1 MSLEE
6 NALSGPRD
14 THFGMGSG
22 HQLNTLTEKDP
33 TLRDLLRIFHR
44 RKRSIFVTAAAVFTL
59 AALACVFMTRRYTA
73 ISIIQL
79 EKSSS
84 DSLGLDSLMGSA
96 AGGASDALSVN
107 VDLQTQANILQSE
120 VLALKVIEDLDLEHN
135 EDFKP
140 HFSPVGWVM
149 GLVSP
154 RGPSDPAHASLEDS
168 PIRRGRV
175 LKAFSSNLKVKVT
188 AGTRLLEVDYTNRDP
203 KVAAAVVN
211 HLVQALIDFTFQTK
225 FKATNQVSQ
234 WLEGQLGD
242 LRKQSE
248 QLQSRVVALQ
258 QGSGIFGVGGTDPQ
272 GKPVIYS
279 PVLDRL
285 QQSTAQLSQAQ
296 MNRVLK
302 GSVAQ
307 VVETGNA
314 ELISQL
320 SGTSIA
326 GASGQGVMNSLALIQ
341 NLRLQEATL
350 RAQIDQDAS
359 QFGPAYPKLVQEQA
373 SMKGVQLSLQQEIER
388 TAERSRNDFKVAT
401 KAEQGARA
409 AYEHDRI
416 DAEKLND
423 KSIEYAILSKEADQS
438 QALYQDLLKRLKE
451 AGILEGLHSSN
462 VTVVDSASAP
472 ARPSKPQ
479 VPLYLALGA
488 GLGMFLGCCA
498 ALLVDAVDNKIQGAE
513 EIEALQIPLLG
524 IAPQIDIGKTNP
536 RAIMLDSRQVDGAF
550 GESVRRLRSGLLIS
564 RSGRPPQVLLIS
576 SASPGE
582 GKSTLAL
589 NLAASLSQYEKK
601 VLLVEADMRRPVLRK
616 RLGLEGKD
624 GLSVLLSDGEA
635 ADSILPVPDNPN
647 LYVLPGGPTPPYPA
661 ELLGSPRMQSLMEQ
675 WRQEFDF
682 IVVDSPPVLPVTD
695 AQLLEEMA
703 DATVLMARVGYTT
716 RAALERAYKLLLLH
730 RKDAARPAIGVLL
743 NFVSR
748 SSSAHYGYYGYYG
761 SKKYE
766 YQQGNA

>member
-1 MSLEE
+1 MDFEE
-6 NALSGPRD
+6 TALSGPRD
-14 THFGMGSG
+14 IHVRLRSG
-22 HQLNTLTEKDP
+22 QQLNTLPDKDP

-44 RKRSIFVTAAAVFTL
+44 RTRAVFVTASVVFLLAVC
-59 AALACVFMTRRYTA
+59 ACVFMTRRYTA
-73 ISIIQL
+73 TSVIQL
-79 EKSSS
+79 QKSSS
-84 DSLGLDSLMGSA
+84 DSLGLDSLMGA
-96 AGGASDALSVN
+96 ASGGASDALSVN
-107 VDLQTQANILQSE
+107 IDLQTQADILQSE
-120 VLALKVIEDLDLEHN
+120 ALALKVVKDLNLEQN

-140 HFSPVGWVM
+140 HFSPISWLL

-154 RGPSDPAHASLEDS
+154 RGPVDPAHASLENS
-168 PIRRGRV
+168 PGRRGRV
-175 LKAFSSNLKVKVT
+175 VKAFHDNLKVKVT

-225 FKATNQVSQ
+225 FTATNQVSQ

-272 GKPVIYS
+272 GKPIIYS
-279 PVLDRL
+279 PILDRL

-302 GSVAQ
+302 ASVAE
-307 VVETGNA
+307 VVKTGNA

-320 SGTSIA
+320 SGTSI
-326 GASGQGVMNSLALIQ
+326 GSASSPGVTNSLAVIQ

-359 QFGPAYPKLVQEQA
+359 QFGPSYPKLVEERA
-373 SMKGVQLSLQQEIER
+373 SLKGLQQSLQDEIQR
-388 TAERSRNDFKVAT
+388 TAQRSQNDFEVAS

-409 AYEHDRI
+409 AYDNDRAA
-416 DAEKLND
+416 AEKLND

-438 QALYQDLLKRLKE
+438 QELYQDLLKRLKE

-462 VTVVDSASAP
+462 VTVVDQASAP
-472 ARPSKPQ
+472 AKPSKPQ

-488 GLGMFLGCCA
+488 AMGMFFGCCS
-498 ALLVDAVDNKIQGAE
+498 ALLIDAVDNKIQDAE

-524 IAPQIDIGKTNP
+524 IAPQIEAGKGTP
-536 RAIMLDSRQVDGAF
+536 HAIMLDPQYSAF

-564 RSGRPPQVLLIS
+564 RSGRPPQVLLVS

-589 NLAASLSQYEKK
+589 NLAASLSQFDKR
-601 VLLVEADMRRPVLRK
+601 VLLVEADMRRPVLRG
-616 RLGLEGKD
+616 RLGLDGTD
-624 GLSVLLSDGEA
+624 GLSVLLSDCDA
-635 ADSILPVPDNPN
+635 ASGMIPVPGNPN
-647 LYVLPGGPTPPYPA
+647 LTLLPGGPIPPYPA
-661 ELLGSPRMQSLMEQ
+661 ELLGSHRMHSLMEE
-675 WRQEFDF
+675 WRTEFDF
-682 IVVDSPPVLPVTD
+682 IVVDSPPVLPVVD
-695 AQLLEEMA
+695 SQLLEEIA
-703 DATVLMARVGYTT
+703 DATVLLARVGFTS

-730 RKDAARPAIGVLL
+730 RKEPAMPAIGVLL
-743 NFVSR
+743 NFVPR
-748 SSSAHYGYYGYYG
+748 RSSAHYGYYGYYG
-761 SKKYE
+761 GKKYE
-766 YQQGNA
+766 YQQG

>member
-1 MSLEE
+1 
-6 NALSGPRD
+6 LS
-14 THFGMGSG
+14 
-22 HQLNTLTEKDP
+22 TLPEKDP

-44 RKRSIFVTAAAVFTL
+44 RKRSVFVTASVVFL
-59 AALACVFMTRRYTA
+59 LSVSACAFMTRRYTA
-73 ISIIQL
+73 SSVIQL

-84 DSLGLDSLMGSA
+84 DSLGLDSLMGA
-96 AGGASDALSVN
+96 ASGGASDALSVN
-107 VDLQTQANILQSE
+107 IDLQTQANILQSE
-120 VLALKVIEDLDLEHN
+120 ALALKVVKDLNLEQN

-140 HFSPVGWVM
+140 HFNLIGWVM

-154 RGPSDPAHASLEDS
+154 RGPADPPHASLQNS
-168 PIRRGRV
+168 PARRARV
-175 LKAFSSNLKVKVT
+175 AKAFSNNLKVKVT
-188 AGTRLLEVDYTNRDP
+188 AGTRLLEVDFTNRDP

-211 HLVQALIDFTFQTK
+211 HLVQALIDYTFQTK
-225 FKATNQVSQ
+225 FTATNQVSQ

-248 QLQSRVVALQ
+248 LLQSRVVALQ

-279 PVLDRL
+279 PILDRL

-302 GSVAQ
+302 ASVAE
-307 VVETGNA
+307 VVKTGNA

-326 GASGQGVMNSLALIQ
+326 SGSGQGVMNSLALIQ

-350 RAQIDQDAS
+350 QAQIDQDAS
-359 QFGPAYPKLVQEQA
+359 QFGAAYPKLIQERA
-373 SMKGVQLSLQQEIER
+373 SLKGVQQSLQEEIKR
-388 TAERSRNDFKVAT
+388 TAERSENDFKVAS

-409 AYEHDRI
+409 AYDNDRVE
-416 DAEKLND
+416 AEKLND

-438 QALYQDLLKRLKE
+438 QELYQDLLKRLKE

-462 VTVVDSASAP
+462 VTVVDQASAP

-488 GLGMFLGCCA
+488 GLGIFLGCCV
-498 ALLVDAVDNKIQGAE
+498 ALLVEAVDNKIQGADE
-513 EIEALQIPLLG
+513 VEALQIPLLG
-524 IAPQIDIGKTNP
+524 ISPQIEANKTSSH
-536 RAIMLDSRQVDGAF
+536 ALMLDSRHADSAF

-564 RSGRPPQVLLIS
+564 RSGTPPQVLLVS

-582 GKSTLAL
+582 GKSTLSL
-589 NLAASLSQYEKK
+589 SLAISLSQYEKK
-601 VLLVEADMRRPVLRK
+601 VLLVEADMRRPVLCR
-616 RLGLEGKD
+616 RLGLQRTD
-624 GLSVLLSDGEA
+624 GLSVLLSDREA
-635 ADSILPVPDNPN
+635 ATAILPAANNPN
-647 LYVLPGGPTPPYPA
+647 LYLLPAGPTPPYPA
-661 ELLGSPRMQSLMEQ
+661 ELLGSPRMHSLMDE
-675 WRQEFDF
+675 WRAEFDF

-703 DATVLMARVGYTT
+703 DATVLLARVGFTT
-716 RAALERAYKLLLLH
+716 RAALERAYKLLLMH
-730 RKDAARPAIGVLL
+730 RKDQARPAIGVLL
-743 NFVSR
+743 NFVARR
-748 SSSAHYGYYGYYG
+748 SSAYYGYYGYYG
-761 SKKYE
+761 GKKYE
-766 YQQGNA
+766 YQQG

>member
-1 MSLEE
+1 MS
-6 NALSGPRD
+6 
-14 THFGMGSG
+14 
-22 HQLNTLTEKDP
+22 TLPEKDP

-44 RKRSIFVTAAAVFTL
+44 RKRSVFVTASVVFL
-59 AALACVFMTRRYTA
+59 LSVSACAFMTRRYTA
-73 ISIIQL
+73 SSVIQL

-84 DSLGLDSLMGSA
+84 DSLGLDSLMGA
-96 AGGASDALSVN
+96 ASGGASDALSVN
-107 VDLQTQANILQSE
+107 IDLQTQANILQSE
-120 VLALKVIEDLDLEHN
+120 ALALKVVKDLNLEQN

-140 HFSPVGWVM
+140 HFNLIGWVM

-154 RGPSDPAHASLEDS
+154 RGPADPPHASLQDS
-168 PIRRGRV
+168 PARRARV
-175 LKAFSSNLKVKVT
+175 AKAFSNNLKVKVT
-188 AGTRLLEVDYTNRDP
+188 AGTRLLEVDFTNRDP

-211 HLVQALIDFTFQTK
+211 HLVQALIDYTFQTK
-225 FKATNQVSQ
+225 FTATNQVSQ

-248 QLQSRVVALQ
+248 LLQSRVVALQ

-279 PVLDRL
+279 PILDRL

-302 GSVAQ
+302 ASVAE
-307 VVETGNA
+307 VVKTGNA

-326 GASGQGVMNSLALIQ
+326 SGSGQGVMNSLALIQ

-350 RAQIDQDAS
+350 QAQIDQDAS
-359 QFGPAYPKLVQEQA
+359 QFGAAYPKLIQERA
-373 SMKGVQLSLQQEIER
+373 SLKGVQQSLQEEIKR
-388 TAERSRNDFKVAT
+388 TAERSENDFKVAS

-409 AYEHDRI
+409 AYDNDRVE
-416 DAEKLND
+416 AEKLND

-438 QALYQDLLKRLKE
+438 QELYQDLLKRLKE

-462 VTVVDSASAP
+462 VTVVDQASAP

-488 GLGMFLGCCA
+488 GLGIFLGCCV
-498 ALLVDAVDNKIQGAE
+498 ALLVEAVDNKIQGADE
-513 EIEALQIPLLG
+513 VEALQIPLLG
-524 IAPQIDIGKTNP
+524 ISPQIEASKTSSH
-536 RAIMLDSRQVDGAF
+536 ALMLDSRHADSAF

-564 RSGRPPQVLLIS
+564 RSGTPPQVLLVS

-582 GKSTLAL
+582 GKSTLSL
-589 NLAASLSQYEKK
+589 SLAISLSQYEKK
-601 VLLVEADMRRPVLRK
+601 VLLVEADMRRPVLCR
-616 RLGLEGKD
+616 RLGLQQTD
-624 GLSVLLSDGEA
+624 GLSVLLSDREA
-635 ADSILPVPDNPN
+635 PTAILPAANNPN
-647 LYVLPGGPTPPYPA
+647 LYLLPAGPTPPYPA
-661 ELLGSPRMQSLMEQ
+661 ELLGSPRMHTLMDE
-675 WRQEFDF
+675 WRAEFDF

-703 DATVLMARVGYTT
+703 DATVLLARVGFTT
-716 RAALERAYKLLLLH
+716 RAALERAYKLLLTH
-730 RKDAARPAIGVLL
+730 RKDQARPAIGVLL
-743 NFVSR
+743 NFVARR
-748 SSSAHYGYYGYYG
+748 SSAYYGYYGYYG
-761 SKKYE
+761 GKKYE
-766 YQQGNA
+766 YQQG

>member
-1 MSLEE
+1 MS
-6 NALSGPRD
+6 
-14 THFGMGSG
+14 
-22 HQLNTLTEKDP
+22 TLPEKDP

-44 RKRSIFVTAAAVFTL
+44 RKRAVFVTASVVFL
-59 AALACVFMTRRYTA
+59 LSVCACVFMTRRYTA
-73 ISIIQL
+73 SSVIQL

-84 DSLGLDSLMGSA
+84 DSLGLDSLMGA
-96 AGGASDALSVN
+96 ASGGASDALSVN
-107 VDLQTQANILQSE
+107 IDLQTQASILESE
-120 VLALKVIEDLDLEHN
+120 ALALKVVKDLNLEQN

-140 HFSPVGWVM
+140 HFSPIGWAM

-154 RGPSDPAHASLEDS
+154 RGPADPPHASLEDS
-168 PIRRGRV
+168 PARRARV
-175 LKAFSSNLKVKVT
+175 AKAFARNLKVKVT
-188 AGTRLLEVDYTNRDP
+188 AGTRLLEVDFTNRDP

-211 HLVQALIDFTFQTK
+211 HLVQALIDYTFQTK
-225 FKATNQVSQ
+225 FTATNQVSQ

-279 PVLDRL
+279 PILDRL

-302 GSVAQ
+302 ASVAE
-307 VVETGNA
+307 VVKTGNA

-326 GASGQGVMNSLALIQ
+326 SGSGQGVMNSLALIQ

-350 RAQIDQDAS
+350 QAQIDQDAS
-359 QFGPAYPKLVQEQA
+359 QFGAAYPKLIQERA
-373 SMKGVQLSLQQEIER
+373 SLKGVQQSLQEEIKR
-388 TAERSRNDFKVAT
+388 TADRSENDFKVAS

-409 AYEHDRI
+409 AYDSDRVA
-416 DAEKLND
+416 AEKLND

-438 QALYQDLLKRLKE
+438 QELYQDLLKRLKE

-462 VTVVDSASAP
+462 VTVVDQASAP

-479 VPLYLALGA
+479 VPLYLALGV
-488 GLGMFLGCCA
+488 GLGIFLGCCV
-498 ALLVDAVDNKIQGAE
+498 ALLVEAVDNKIQGAE

-524 IAPQIDIGKTNP
+524 ISPQIEANKTSA
-536 RAIMLDSRQVDGAF
+536 RAIMLDPRHADLAF

-564 RSGRPPQVLLIS
+564 RSGMPPQVLLMS
-576 SASPGE
+576 SPSPGE
-582 GKSTLAL
+582 GKSTLSL
-589 NLAASLSQYEKK
+589 NLAISLSQYEKK
-601 VLLVEADMRRPVLRK
+601 VLLVEADMRRPVLRR
-616 RLGLEGKD
+616 RLGLEGMD
-624 GLSVLLSDGEA
+624 GLSVLLSDREA
-635 ADSILPVPDNPN
+635 ASGIVPAPNNPN
-647 LYVLPGGPTPPYPA
+647 LYFLPAGPTPPYPA
-661 ELLGSPRMQSLMEQ
+661 DLLGSPRMHSLMEE
-675 WRQEFDF
+675 WRAEFDF

-703 DATVLMARVGYTT
+703 DATVLLARVGFTS
-716 RAALERAYKLLLLH
+716 RAALGRAYNLLLTH
-730 RKDAARPAIGVLL
+730 RKDPARPAIGVLL
-743 NFVSR
+743 NFVTRR
-748 SSSAHYGYYGYYG
+748 SSAYYGYYGYYG
-761 SKKYE
+761 GKKYE
-766 YQQGNA
+766 YQQG

>member
-1 MSLEE
+1 MS
-6 NALSGPRD
+6 
-14 THFGMGSG
+14 
-22 HQLNTLTEKDP
+22 TLPEKDP

-44 RKRSIFVTAAAVFTL
+44 RKRSVFVTASVVFL
-59 AALACVFMTRRYTA
+59 LSVSACAFMTRRYTA
-73 ISIIQL
+73 SSVIQL

-84 DSLGLDSLMGSA
+84 DSLGLDSLMGA
-96 AGGASDALSVN
+96 ASGGASDALSVN
-107 VDLQTQANILQSE
+107 IDLQTQANILQSE
-120 VLALKVIEDLDLEHN
+120 ALALKVVKDLNLEQN

-140 HFSPVGWVM
+140 HFNIIGWVM

-154 RGPSDPAHASLEDS
+154 RGPADPPHASLQDS
-168 PIRRGRV
+168 PARRARV
-175 LKAFSSNLKVKVT
+175 AKAFSNNLKVKVT
-188 AGTRLLEVDYTNRDP
+188 AGTRLLEVDFTNRDP

-211 HLVQALIDFTFQTK
+211 HLVQALIDYTFQTK
-225 FKATNQVSQ
+225 FTATNQVSQ

-248 QLQSRVVALQ
+248 LLQSRVVALQ

-279 PVLDRL
+279 PILDRL

-302 GSVAQ
+302 ASVAE
-307 VVETGNA
+307 VVKTGNA

-326 GASGQGVMNSLALIQ
+326 SGSGQGVMNSLALIQ

-350 RAQIDQDAS
+350 QAQIDQDAS
-359 QFGPAYPKLVQEQA
+359 QFGAAYPKLIQERA
-373 SMKGVQLSLQQEIER
+373 SLKGVQQSLQEEIKR
-388 TAERSRNDFKVAT
+388 TAERSENDFKVAS

-409 AYEHDRI
+409 AYDNDRVE
-416 DAEKLND
+416 AEKLND

-438 QALYQDLLKRLKE
+438 QELYQDLLKRLKE

-462 VTVVDSASAP
+462 VTVVDQASAP

-488 GLGMFLGCCA
+488 GLGIFLGCCV
-498 ALLVDAVDNKIQGAE
+498 ALLVEAVDNKIQGADE
-513 EIEALQIPLLG
+513 VEALQIPLLG
-524 IAPQIDIGKTNP
+524 ISPQIEASKTSSH
-536 RAIMLDSRQVDGAF
+536 ALMLDSRHADSAF

-564 RSGRPPQVLLIS
+564 RSGTPPQVLLVS

-582 GKSTLAL
+582 GKSTLSL
-589 NLAASLSQYEKK
+589 SLAISLSQYEKK
-601 VLLVEADMRRPVLRK
+601 VLLVEADMRRPVLCR
-616 RLGLEGKD
+616 RLGLQQTD
-624 GLSVLLSDGEA
+624 GLSVLLSDREA
-635 ADSILPVPDNPN
+635 PTAILPAANNPN
-647 LYVLPGGPTPPYPA
+647 LYLLPAGPTPPYPA
-661 ELLGSPRMQSLMEQ
+661 ELLGSPRMHTLMDE
-675 WRQEFDF
+675 WRAEFDF

-703 DATVLMARVGYTT
+703 DATVLLARVGFTT
-716 RAALERAYKLLLLH
+716 RAALERAYKLLLTH
-730 RKDAARPAIGVLL
+730 RKDQARPAIGVLL
-743 NFVSR
+743 NFVARR
-748 SSSAHYGYYGYYG
+748 SSAYYGYYGYYG
-761 SKKYE
+761 GKKYE
-766 YQQGNA
+766 YQQG

>member
-1 MSLEE
+1 
-6 NALSGPRD
+6 LS
-14 THFGMGSG
+14 
-22 HQLNTLTEKDP
+22 TLPEKDP

-44 RKRSIFVTAAAVFTL
+44 RKRSVFVTASVVFL
-59 AALACVFMTRRYTA
+59 LSVSACAFMTRRYTA
-73 ISIIQL
+73 SSVIQL

-84 DSLGLDSLMGSA
+84 DSLGLDSLMGA
-96 AGGASDALSVN
+96 ASGGASDALSVN
-107 VDLQTQANILQSE
+107 IDLQTQANILQSE
-120 VLALKVIEDLDLEHN
+120 ALALKVVKDLNLEQN

-140 HFSPVGWVM
+140 HFNIIGWVM

-154 RGPSDPAHASLEDS
+154 RGPADPPHASLQDS
-168 PIRRGRV
+168 PARRARV
-175 LKAFSSNLKVKVT
+175 AKAFSNNLKVKVT
-188 AGTRLLEVDYTNRDP
+188 AGTRLLEVDFTNRDP

-211 HLVQALIDFTFQTK
+211 HLVQALIDYTFQTK
-225 FKATNQVSQ
+225 FTATNQVSQ

-248 QLQSRVVALQ
+248 LLQSRVVALQ

-279 PVLDRL
+279 PILDRL

-302 GSVAQ
+302 ASVAE
-307 VVETGNA
+307 VVKTGNA

-326 GASGQGVMNSLALIQ
+326 SGSGQGVMNSLALIQ

-350 RAQIDQDAS
+350 QAQIDQDAS
-359 QFGPAYPKLVQEQA
+359 QFGAAYPKLIQERA
-373 SMKGVQLSLQQEIER
+373 SLKGVQQSLQEEIKR
-388 TAERSRNDFKVAT
+388 TAERSENDFKVAS

-409 AYEHDRI
+409 AYDNDRI
-416 DAEKLND
+416 EAEKLND

-438 QALYQDLLKRLKE
+438 QELYQDLLKRLKE

-462 VTVVDSASAP
+462 VTVVDQASAP

-488 GLGMFLGCCA
+488 GLGIFLGCCV
-498 ALLVDAVDNKIQGAE
+498 ALLVEAVDNKIQGADE
-513 EIEALQIPLLG
+513 VEALQIPLLG
-524 IAPQIDIGKTNP
+524 ISPQIEASKTSSH
-536 RAIMLDSRQVDGAF
+536 ALMLDSRHADSAF

-564 RSGRPPQVLLIS
+564 RSGTPPQVLLVS

-582 GKSTLAL
+582 GKSTLSL
-589 NLAASLSQYEKK
+589 SLAISLSQYEKK
-601 VLLVEADMRRPVLRK
+601 VLLVEADMRRPVLCR
-616 RLGLEGKD
+616 RLGLQQTD
-624 GLSVLLSDGEA
+624 GLSVLLSDREA
-635 ADSILPVPDNPN
+635 PTAILPAANNPN
-647 LYVLPGGPTPPYPA
+647 LYLLPAGPTPPYPA
-661 ELLGSPRMQSLMEQ
+661 ELLGSPRMHTLMDE
-675 WRQEFDF
+675 WRAEFDF

-703 DATVLMARVGYTT
+703 DATVLLARVGFTT
-716 RAALERAYKLLLLH
+716 RAALERAYKLLLTH
-730 RKDAARPAIGVLL
+730 RKDQARPAIGVLL
-743 NFVSR
+743 NFVARR
-748 SSSAHYGYYGYYG
+748 SSAYYGYYGYYG
-761 SKKYE
+761 GKKYE
-766 YQQGNA
+766 YQQG

>member
-1 MSLEE
+1 
-6 NALSGPRD
+6 
-14 THFGMGSG
+14 
-22 HQLNTLTEKDP
+22 
-33 TLRDLLRIFHR
+33 
-44 RKRSIFVTAAAVFTL
+44 
-59 AALACVFMTRRYTA
+59 MTRRYKAT
-73 ISIIQL
+73 SVIQL
-79 EKSSS
+79 QKSSS
-84 DSLGLDSLMGSA
+84 DSLGLDSLMGA
-96 AGGASDALSVN
+96 ATGGASDDMSVN
-107 VDLQTQANILQSE
+107 VDLQTQADILQSDA
-120 VLALKVIEDLDLEHN
+120 LALQVIKDLNLAQN

-154 RGPSDPAHASLEDS
+154 RGPADPPHASLEDS
-168 PIRRGRV
+168 PARRLHVVKVFGN
-175 LKAFSSNLKVKVT
+175 NLKVKVT

-211 HLVQALIDFTFQTK
+211 HLVQSLIDYTFQTK
-225 FKATNQVSQ
+225 FIATNQVSE

-279 PVLDRL
+279 PILDRL

-296 MNRVLK
+296 MNHILK
-302 GSVAQ
+302 ASLAE
-307 VVETGNA
+307 VVNTGNA

-326 GASGQGVMNSLALIQ
+326 TSGSTGVANSLVLIQ

-350 RAQIDQDAS
+350 KAQIDQDSS
-359 QFGPAYPKLVQEQA
+359 QFGAAYPKLIEETA
-373 SMKGVQLSLQQEIER
+373 SLKGVQQSLQEEIKR
-388 TAERSRNDFKVAT
+388 TAERVQNDLEVAS

-409 AYEHDRI
+409 AYESDRVA
-416 DAEKLND
+416 AEKLND

-438 QALYQDLLKRLKE
+438 QDLYQDLLKRLKE

-462 VTVVDSASAP
+462 ITVVDPASTP
-472 ARPSKPQ
+472 ATPSKPQ

-488 GLGMFLGCCA
+488 GLGIFFGCCA
-498 ALLVDAVDNKIQGAE
+498 SLLVDAVDNKIQGAE

-524 IAPQIDIGKTNP
+524 IAPQIEAMKTGS
-536 RAIMLDSRQVDGAF
+536 RAIMLDPRHSDGAF

-564 RSGRPPQVLLIS
+564 RSGSPPQVLLVS

-582 GKSTLAL
+582 GKSTVAL

-601 VLLVEADMRRPVLRK
+601 VLLVEADMRRPVLRG
-616 RLGLEGKD
+616 RLGLEGTD
-624 GLSVLLSDGEA
+624 GLSALLSDREA
-635 ADSILPVPDNPN
+635 ANGILPVPNNPN
-647 LYVLPGGPTPPYPA
+647 LYLLPGGPVPPYPA
-661 ELLGSPRMQSLMEQ
+661 ELLGSQRMHTLVEE
-675 WRQEFDF
+675 WRAEFDF
-682 IVVDSPPVLPVTD
+682 IVLDSPPVLPVTD

-703 DATVLMARVGYTT
+703 DATVLLARVGFTT
-716 RAALERAYKLLLLH
+716 RAALGRAYNLLLMH
-730 RKDAARPAIGVLL
+730 RKDAERPAIGVLL
-743 NFVSR
+743 NFVERR
-748 SSSAHYGYYGYYG
+748 SAAHYGYYGYYG
-761 SKKYE
+761 GKKYQ
-766 YQQGNA
+766 YQQG

>member
-1 MSLEE
+1 
-6 NALSGPRD
+6 LS
-14 THFGMGSG
+14 
-22 HQLNTLTEKDP
+22 TLPEKDP

-44 RKRSIFVTAAAVFTL
+44 RKRSVFVTASVIFL
-59 AALACVFMTRRYTA
+59 LSVCACVFMTRRYTA
-73 ISIIQL
+73 SGVIQL

-84 DSLGLDSLMGSA
+84 DSLGLDSLMGA
-96 AGGASDALSVN
+96 ASGGASDALSVN
-107 VDLQTQANILQSE
+107 IDLQTQANILQSE
-120 VLALKVIEDLDLEHN
+120 ALALKVVKDLNLEQN

-140 HFSPVGWVM
+140 HFSPIGWVM

-154 RGPSDPAHASLEDS
+154 RGPADPMHASLEDS
-168 PIRRGRV
+168 PGRRARV
-175 LKAFSSNLKVKVT
+175 TKAFARNLKVKVT
-188 AGTRLLEVDYTNRDP
+188 SGTRLLEVNFTNRDP

-211 HLVQALIDFTFQTK
+211 HLVQALIDYTFQTK
-225 FKATNQVSQ
+225 FAATNQVSQ

-248 QLQSRVVALQ
+248 RLQARVVALQ

-302 GSVAQ
+302 ASVAE
-307 VVETGNA
+307 VVKTGNA

-326 GASGQGVMNSLALIQ
+326 SGSGQGVMNSLALIQ

-350 RAQIDQDAS
+350 QAQIDQDAS
-359 QFGPAYPKLVQEQA
+359 QFGAAYPKLIEERA
-373 SMKGVQLSLQQEIER
+373 SLKGVQQSLQDEVRR
-388 TAERSRNDFKVAT
+388 TAERSENDFKVAS

-409 AYEHDRI
+409 AYESDRVA
-416 DAEKLND
+416 AEKLND

-438 QALYQDLLKRLKE
+438 QELYQDLLKRLKE

-462 VTVVDSASAP
+462 VTVVDPASTP
-472 ARPSKPQ
+472 SRPSKPE
-479 VPLYLALGA
+479 VPLYLTLGA
-488 GLGMFLGCCA
+488 GLGIFFGCCV
-498 ALLVDAVDNKIQGAE
+498 ALLVEAVDNKIQGAE
-513 EIEALQIPLLG
+513 EIEALHIPLLG
-524 IAPQIDIGKTNP
+524 ISPQIESNKTSS
-536 RAIMLDSRQVDGAF
+536 RALMLDSRHADTAF

-564 RSGRPPQVLLIS
+564 RSGTPPQVLLIS

-582 GKSTLAL
+582 GKSTLSL
-589 NLAASLSQYEKK
+589 NLAVSLSQYEKK
-601 VLLVEADMRRPVLRK
+601 VLLVEADMRRPVLRR
-616 RLGLEGKD
+616 RLGLEGTD
-624 GLSVLLSDGEA
+624 GLSVLLSDREA
-635 ADSILPVPDNPN
+635 PTRILPVPDNPN
-647 LYVLPGGPTPPYPA
+647 LHILPAGPTPPYPA
-661 ELLGSPRMQSLMEQ
+661 DLLGSPRMHTLMEE
-675 WRQEFDF
+675 WRTEFDF

-703 DATVLMARVGYTT
+703 DATVLLARVGFTT
-716 RAALERAYKLLLLH
+716 RAALERAYNLLLLH

-743 NFVSR
+743 NFVTRR
-748 SSSAHYGYYGYYG
+748 SSAYYGYYGYYG
-761 SKKYE
+761 GKKYE
-766 YQQGNA
+766 YQQG

>member
-1 MSLEE
+1 
-6 NALSGPRD
+6 
-14 THFGMGSG
+14 
-22 HQLNTLTEKDP
+22 LNTLPDRDP

-44 RKRSIFVTAAAVFTL
+44 RKRAVVVTASVVFL
-59 AALACVFMTRRYTA
+59 LSVCACVFMTRRYTA
-73 ISIIQL
+73 SSVIQL
-79 EKSSS
+79 QKSSS
-84 DSLGLDSLMGSA
+84 DSLGLDSLMGA
-96 AGGASDALSVN
+96 ASGGASDSLSVN
-107 VDLQTQANILQSE
+107 IDLQTQADILQSE
-120 VLALKVIEDLDLEHN
+120 ALALKVVKDLNLEQN

-154 RGPSDPAHASLEDS
+154 RGPADPAHASLEDS
-168 PIRRGRV
+168 PSRRGNVVR
-175 LKAFSSNLKVKVT
+175 AFGSNLKVKVT

-211 HLVQALIDFTFQTK
+211 HLVQALIDYTFQTK
-225 FKATNQVSQ
+225 FTATNQVSQ

-258 QGSGIFGVGGTDPQ
+258 QGSGIFGVGGTDLQ

-302 GSVAQ
+302 ASVAQ
-307 VVETGNA
+307 VVKTGNA

-320 SGTSIA
+320 SGTSI
-326 GASGQGVMNSLALIQ
+326 GNSSGQGVANSLALIQ
-341 NLRLQEATL
+341 SLRLQEATL
-350 RAQIDQDAS
+350 QAQIDQDSS
-359 QFGPAYPKLVQEQA
+359 QFGAAYPKLVQERA
-373 SMKGVQLSLQQEIER
+373 SMKGVQQSLQEEIKR
-388 TAERSRNDFKVAT
+388 TAERAQNDFEVAA

-409 AYEHDRI
+409 AYESDRGA
-416 DAEKLND
+416 AEKLND

-438 QALYQDLLKRLKE
+438 QDLYQDLLKRLKE

-462 VTVVDSASAP
+462 VTVVDQASTP

-488 GLGMFLGCCA
+488 GFGLFLGCCA

-513 EIEALQIPLLG
+513 EIEALHIPLLG
-524 IAPQIDIGKTNP
+524 IAPQIEPLKTGSRP
-536 RAIMLDSRQVDGAF
+536 IMLDSQHADAAF

-564 RSGRPPQVLLIS
+564 RSGMPPQVLLVS
-576 SASPGE
+576 SASPEE
-582 GKSTLAL
+582 GKSTVAL
-589 NLAASLSQYEKK
+589 NLAASLSQFEKK
-601 VLLVEADMRRPVLRK
+601 VLLVEADMRRPVLRR
-616 RLGLEGKD
+616 RLGLEGTD
-624 GLSVLLSDGEA
+624 GLSNLLSDREA
-635 ADSILPVPDNPN
+635 ASGLLAVPNNPN
-647 LYVLPGGPTPPYPA
+647 LYLLPGGPVPPYPA
-661 ELLGSPRMQSLMEQ
+661 ELLGSQRMHTLVEE
-675 WRQEFDF
+675 WRGQFDF
-682 IVVDSPPVLPVTD
+682 IVLDSPPVLPVTD

-703 DATVLMARVGYTT
+703 DATVLLARVGFTT

-730 RKDAARPAIGVLL
+730 RKDPARPAIGVLL
-743 NFVSR
+743 NFVAR
-748 SSSAHYGYYGYYG
+748 RSSAHYGYYGYYG
-761 SKKYE
+761 RKKYE
-766 YQQGNA
+766 YQQG